1 MVANGS
7 RDFLAPIKNG
17 KLLIELDVRLLS
29 GTKVSPLTG
38 CVQLLLDTGQQRC
51 RLVCLQLLVFQPAN
65 RLAQLI
71 VISLHDL
78 AKPSLKVFDLLTS
91 WVEHFS

>member
-1 MVANGS
+1 LG
-7 RDFLAPIKNG
+7 
-17 KLLIELDVRLLS
+17 

-38 CVQLLLDTGQQRC
+38 CVQLLLDPGQQLC
-51 RLVCLQLLVFQPAN
+51 RLVCLQLLAFQPAN

-71 VISLHDL
+71 VIPLHDL

-91 WVEHFS
+91 WVVHFS